1 MKKLNLTAL
10 TAAVLMS
17 STFLASGSAMAFST
31 TTNAHVAAGSS
42 CRAYNPAQDT
52 NLTIS
57 WNSITSKSDTW
68 VHCSGMGGAG
78 MLAAE
83 VNLTIPTDATR
94 DIYNCYL
101 TTRKAASG
109 AETETK
115 WAVGSSAGVT
125 NRKIGPATAAL
136 GYVPVAAT
144 GDTVSVGCYLY
155 GKQSLHSVAR
165 VP

>member
-17 STFLASGSAMAFST
+17 GTFLASGSAMAFST
-31 TTNAHVAAGSS
+31 TTQGDVAAGSS

-57 WNSITSKSDTW
+57 WNSITSKSNTW
-68 VHCSGMGGAG
+68 VHCSGMGAQG
-78 MLAAE
+78 LTTAE
-83 VNLTIPTDATR
+83 VNLTIPTDATK
-94 DIYNCYL
+94 DIFNCYL
-101 TTRKAASG
+101 TTRKAGSG

-115 WAVGSSAGVT
+115 WKAGSSAGVT
-125 NRKIGPATAAL
+125 NVSIGAVTAAV
-136 GYVPVAAT
+136 GYTAMAAT

-165 VP
+165 AN